1 MVIAA
6 LVVFGALLAA
16 WLLAP
21 AERRAVARAGTTA
34 PAQDCPG
41 CRALAEAA

>member
-6 LVVFGALLAA
+6 LIVFGALLAA

-21 AERRAVARAGTTA
+21 GERSSARTAEAQPDGV
-34 PAQDCPG
+34 PA
-41 CRALAEAA
+41 ALAEAA

>member
-6 LVVFGALLAA
+6 LAAFAALLAA

-21 AERRAVARAGTTA
+21 EERPA
-34 PAQDCPG
+34 PRPMAADVPA
-41 CRALAEAA
+41 ALAEAA